1 MPFHTTVPWL
11 RHLSMQTYF
20 LVTFPAQALWLVFIW
35 RMRKWLTNHLAT
47 ESIDPMSDACW
58 KWGSVY
64 YNPND
69 PAIVV
74 PLRTGVGESLNC
86 ARPSVW
92 VVGGA
97 VMALTIASLVQSI
110 GTLAHAP

>member
-1 MPFHTTVPWL
+1 MAD
-11 RHLSMQTYF
+11 S
-20 LVTFPAQALWLVFIW
+20 
-35 RMRKWLTNHLAT
+35 
-47 ESIDPMSDACW
+47 CW

-64 YNPND
+64 YNPED

-74 PLRTGVGESLNC
+74 PLRTGMGQSFNC

-97 VMALTIASLVQSI
+97 VMALTIVSLVQSFE
-110 GTLAHAP
+110 GLLKAGR

>member
-1 MPFHTTVPWL
+1 
-11 RHLSMQTYF
+11 
-20 LVTFPAQALWLVFIW
+20 
-35 RMRKWLTNHLAT
+35 
-47 ESIDPMSDACW
+47 MSDACW

-64 YNPND
+64 FNPND